1 MYSMEEKTN
10 FFLCFQKQ
18 NLPIDIINK
27 IWNMYLKLKKEK
39 QKCPDA
45 PKKISTRTLKM
56 MERWNHDG
64 RSINPVPRTL
74 FSL

>member
-10 FFLCFQKQ
+10 FFLCFQQQK
-18 NLPIDIINK
+18 LPIDLINK
-27 IWNMYLKLKKEK
+27 IWIIHLELKKEK

-45 PKKISTRTLKM
+45 PKKISTRTLSM
-56 MERWNHDG
+56 MERWNQDG
-64 RSINPVPRTL
+64 RSINPVPRVL